1 VNILLL
7 GPQGSGKGTQA
18 KKITEAYEI
27 PHIATGD
34 MFRAAI
40 AADSELGRTVE
51 PILASGRLVP
61 DDLTI
66 ALIRER
72 LGEDDAQHGFVLD
85 GFPRNIE
92 QAEALDAM
100 LEEID
105 RPLSAV
111 LLLELSDGTA
121 RERLGRR
128 AVLEGRADDQPEAI
142 ERRLRDYHEKTEQV
156 VDHYLA
162 TGKLVKMHAERPIDE
177 VWAEIEDTL
186 EQVQARA

>member
-1 VNILLL
+1 MNILLL

-18 KKITEAYEI
+18 KKISEAYEI

-40 AADSELGRTVE
+40 AAGSELGRQVA
-51 PILASGRLVP
+51 PLLAAGTLVP
-61 DDLTI
+61 DDVTI

-72 LGEDDAQHGFVLD
+72 LGEDDAQNGFVLD
-85 GFPRNIE
+85 GFPRNIA

-100 LEEID
+100 LEDID

-111 LLLELSDGTA
+111 LLLELADDTA
-121 RERLGRR
+121 RERLGKR
-128 AVLEGRADDQPEAI
+128 AALEGRADDQPDAI
-142 ERRLRDYHEKTEQV
+142 ERRLGTYHLETEPV

-162 TGKLVKMHAERPIDE
+162 TGKLVKMHAERPIDA

>member
-18 KKITEAYEI
+18 KKIAEAYEI

-40 AADSELGRTVE
+40 AADSELGRTVK
-51 PILASGRLVP
+51 PILDSGQLVP
-61 DDLTI
+61 DDITI

-72 LGEDDAQHGFVLD
+72 LAEEDAQGGFVLD

-111 LLLELSDGTA
+111 LLLELSDDTA
-121 RERLGRR
+121 RERLGKR